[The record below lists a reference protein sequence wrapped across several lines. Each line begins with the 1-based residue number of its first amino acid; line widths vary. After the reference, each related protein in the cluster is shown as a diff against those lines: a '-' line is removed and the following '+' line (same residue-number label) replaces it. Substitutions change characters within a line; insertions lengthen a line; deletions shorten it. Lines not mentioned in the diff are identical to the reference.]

1 MATKKTFKAEIQES
15 FSPASAFITAPISE
29 TQGETKE
36 TKSARVNLLFRP
48 STKLNA
54 EKLAYLNKT
63 SLNDF
68 INTVLDEYIEAHKDD
83 IARYDSFFG
92 S

>member
-1 MATKKTFKAEIQES
+1 MASKKTFKAGIEES

-29 TQGETKE
+29 TAETKE

-48 STKLNA
+48 STKTGA